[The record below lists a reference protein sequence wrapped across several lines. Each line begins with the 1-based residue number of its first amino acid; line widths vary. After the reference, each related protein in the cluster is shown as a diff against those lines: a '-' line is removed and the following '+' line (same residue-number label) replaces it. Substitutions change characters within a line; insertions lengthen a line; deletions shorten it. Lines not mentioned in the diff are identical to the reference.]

1 MTDTDLIL
9 VCGATGNTGSGVASS
24 LLAQGR
30 RVRALVRDEAKAA
43 GLRAQGAQIAVADL
57 DRPETLTDDLLEG
70 VTGVYFV
77 TWNGPT
83 ALQQSRN
90 LLETITRSGK
100 APHIVRLSGYG
111 TLQSRIISELAK
123 CEDELKD
130 SGLPWTI
137 LKPTFFMQNVMMAAP
152 TVRDHG
158 HIYFDW
164 GNGKAGMIDVR
175 DIVDCAVSALTGDTQ
190 AIDGQTFVLTGPAS
204 IGFADVAATLSE
216 VVGRTVQYMPVPHE
230 AAIAS
235 MTAMGVPQWIAEGYG
250 ELDDGFEH
258 GFADLTTTERPCAE
272 RPPAARLRAIRT
284 RLRPVLHPNSGANV
298 VITAGPRT
306 DYVGVDAD
314 PCHCLCAHRA
324 SGDEAR
330 TRGVDKNGRGA
341 RQLRRSTP

>member
-24 LLAQGR
+24 LRAQGR

-111 TLQSRIISELAK
+111 TLKSRIISELAK

-175 DIVDCAVSALTGDTQ
+175 DIVDCAVGALTGDTQ
-190 AIDGQTFVLTGPAS
+190 AIDGETFVLTGPAS

-258 GFADLTTTERPCAE
+258 GFADLTTTNVHALSGHQPRDFERF
-272 RPPAARLRAIRT
+272 ARDFA
-284 RLRPVLHPNSGANV
+284 
-298 VITAGPRT
+298 
-306 DYVGVDAD
+306 
-314 PCHCLCAHRA
+314 
-324 SGDEAR
+324 
-330 TRGVDKNGRGA
+330 
-341 RQLRRSTP
+341 QFFTPTLVPTS